1 MRGGGSC
8 ILPGSR
14 TGSVGIGRAMLP
26 QPQPRGSDAMRI
38 TEILQPGCVKVPLAA
53 TSKQAAIFE
62 LSDVLAAA
70 GAIKSADE
78 LKQAVWARE
87 MTRTTGIGHG
97 IAIPHGKVQGCP
109 RLVMAMGKAVVPIEF
124 ESIDRKPVEL
134 IFLLAS
140 PLDQTGPH
148 IQALAR
154 ISRLLTDERFRDA
167 IKSAVSGE
175 DLFALIQKHEA
186 EMPL

>member
-1 MRGGGSC
+1 
-8 ILPGSR
+8 
-14 TGSVGIGRAMLP
+14 
-26 QPQPRGSDAMRI
+26 MRI
-38 TEILQPGCVKVPLAA
+38 TDILQPDCVKVPLAA
-53 TSKQAAIFE
+53 TTKQAAIFE
-62 LSDVLAAA
+62 LADVLAAA
-70 GAIKSADE
+70 GVIKVADE

-97 IAIPHGKVQGCP
+97 IAIPHGKIVGCP
-109 RLVMAMGKAVVPIEF
+109 KLVMAMGKAPTPIEF

-140 PLDQTGPH
+140 PVDQTGPH

-167 IKSAVSGE
+167 IKSAQSSQ
-175 DLFALIQKHEA
+175 DLYGLIQKHEA
-186 EMPL
+186 DLPL